1 MTQIGVPPRSPEDWD
16 VPVAEVE
23 AQTAKP
29 VVTVV
34 DLSVKRLRW
43 LLAHPTPAD
52 VAHQLDNRHLLV
64 DVCPDFT
71 VPEIVVSLIHP
82 KRTRGGA
89 S

>member
-1 MTQIGVPPRSPEDWD
+1 MATPTNPIERLD

-23 AQTAKP
+23 AQTAKSK
-29 VVTVV
+29 V
-34 DLSVKRLRW
+34 DLSVARLRW
-43 LLAHPTPAD
+43 LFAHPVKADPAHL
-52 VAHQLDNRHLLV
+52 AEQRHCLV
-64 DVCPDFT
+64 NVNPDST

>member
-1 MTQIGVPPRSPEDWD
+1 MTTPTNPIERLD
-16 VPVAEVE
+16 VPVAQVE
-23 AQTAKP
+23 AQIARPK
-29 VVTVV
+29 V
-34 DLSVKRLRW
+34 DLSVERLHW
-43 LLAHPTPAD
+43 LLSHPKPAD

-82 KRTRGGA
+82 ERTRGGA